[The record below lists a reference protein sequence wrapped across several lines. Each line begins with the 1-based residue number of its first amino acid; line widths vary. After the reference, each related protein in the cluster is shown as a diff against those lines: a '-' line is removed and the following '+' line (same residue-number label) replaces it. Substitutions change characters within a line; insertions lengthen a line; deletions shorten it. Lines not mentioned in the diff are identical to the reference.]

1 MSNILKFDVVKHDKI
16 WGNEQWIVSAHPN
29 GVSTILNGQYS
40 GTTLSELFENN
51 KQLFGNS
58 ELTEFPLLVK
68 IIEAED
74 HLSVQVHPDDIY
86 AKANENSLGK
96 NECWYVLDSQVDADI
111 VVGHSVSDKEELRSL
126 IETNKLEEKLDIRSI
141 KKGDFFD
148 VPAGT
153 IHAIRGGT
161 TILEVQQSSDI
172 TYRLY
177 DYGRLENGI
186 PRELHIDKSID
197 VVDFAP
203 YSQPDQ
209 VNEVTEM
216 FNKTILADN
225 QFFTVEKIEAT
236 TDFTYENNFDFIIGV
251 ALNDNVTI
259 GDELFTKNQG
269 FLAPTGQDLEIK
281 AGGEIYI
288 SYIRTGR

>member
-29 GVSTILNGQYS
+29 GISTITNGEYAGMS
-40 GTTLSELFENN
+40 LSELFKTN

-58 ELTEFPLLVK
+58 EEAEFPLLVK

-74 HLSVQVHPDDIY
+74 HLSVQVHPDDEY

-96 NECWYVLDSQVDADI
+96 NECWYVLDNKADADI
-111 VVGHSVSDKEELRSL
+111 VVGHHVKGKEELANL
-126 IETNKLEEKLDIRSI
+126 IAENRLEEKLDIKTI
-141 KKGDFFD
+141 EKGDFFD

-177 DYGRLENGI
+177 DYGRLENGQ
-186 PRELHIDKSID
+186 PRELHVEKSID
-197 VVDFAP
+197 VVDFNE
-203 YSQPDQ
+203 YTQDQPTTIETDQ
-209 VNEVTEM
+209 FTKIVY
-216 FNKTILADN
+216 ADHK
-225 QFFTVEKIEAT
+225 FFTVERVIAKSNFE
-236 TDFTYENNFDFIIGV
+236 YENSFDFVIGV
-251 ALNDNVTI
+251 ALNNDTTI
-259 GDELFTKNQG
+259 NGEKLEANQG
-269 FLAPTGQDLEIK
+269 FLLPANQNLNIEKGSEV
-281 AGGEIYI
+281 YI
-288 SYIRTGR
+288 SYIRPRR